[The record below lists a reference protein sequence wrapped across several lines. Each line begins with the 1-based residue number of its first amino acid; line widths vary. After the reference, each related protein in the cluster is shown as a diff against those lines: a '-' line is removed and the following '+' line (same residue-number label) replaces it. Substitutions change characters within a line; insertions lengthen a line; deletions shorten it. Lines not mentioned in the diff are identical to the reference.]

1 MCSNMFQVVDSI
13 VDIPD
18 DSSPLFTLLFRSDL
32 KGDGDISSEMLTA
45 LSCFAPLCWKG
56 QL

>member
-1 MCSNMFQVVDSI
+1 MFQFVDSI

-18 DSSPLFTLLFRSDL
+18 DSSPLFTLLFRSVL

-45 LSCFAPLCWKG
+45 LPLFAK
-56 QL
+56 